1 MPGSDELWRRK
12 IMAAEEDYEVPVRRT
27 RNDMKRIR
35 EDMEEDLENTGYDI
49 ATYKKNHQKDLEYYG
64 NLIP

>member
-12 IMAAEEDYEVPVRRT
+12 IMATEENHEEPVRRT

-35 EDMEEDLENTGYDI
+35 EDMEEDLENIGYNI
-49 ATYKKNHQKDLEYYG
+49 FFRRLRRLSPKKI
-64 NLIP
+64 IPFSG